1 MKLERKN
8 GDAVSRRF
16 HVGFQ
21 LDIYI
26 YIERNVGHREEDNKI
41 EERIGGEEGRA
52 RRKDEWWEE
61 RERVEERARRQG
73 GESARERGKNGDGE
87 GERKE
92 GGTFPPRH
100 PPLEFNHTVF
110 TAQYT

>member
-1 MKLERKN
+1 MNGGKSERERERK
-8 GDAVSRRF
+8 
-16 HVGFQ
+16 
-21 LDIYI
+21 
-26 YIERNVGHREEDNKI
+26 
-41 EERIGGEEGRA
+41 
-52 RRKDEWWEE
+52 
-61 RERVEERARRQG
+61 RVEERARRQG